1 MKETQDALKMPVMKD
16 KSYDA
21 LLRRLIEAAKCQ
33 MLYRELDK
41 IRRKGDYMKIDDIDA
56 LW

>member
-1 MKETQDALKMPVMKD
+1 MKD
-16 KSYDA
+16 GSYDA

-33 MLYRELDK
+33 ILYRELDK
-41 IRRKGDYMKIDDIDA
+41 IRRKGDYMKIDDIDV